1 MIHTDA
7 DNITMLEIGANYLDI
22 IYECAMFAAPVTDE
36 QLIPQLCKIRMI
48 TGDPR
53 IFNHNVVLRSTANKP
68 SISILE
74 SVLPHGEVLVF
85 QFKSKQYAPV
95 INIIGL
101 RSYKCKLYTHLLK

>member
-7 DNITMLEIGANYLDI
+7 DNIIMLEIGANYLDI
-22 IYECAMFAAPVTDE
+22 IYECAMFAALVADE
-36 QLIPQLCKIRMI
+36 QLIPQLCKISMI

-74 SVLPHGEVLVF
+74 SVLPDGEALAF
-85 QFKSKQYAPV
+85 QFKSKHDDPR
-95 INIIGL
+95 N
-101 RSYKCKLYTHLLK
+101 

>member
-1 MIHTDA
+1 MVEFCTNNSNSIH
-7 DNITMLEIGANYLDI
+7 YSVV
-22 IYECAMFAAPVTDE
+22 FASSVPNE
-36 QLIPQLCKIRMI
+36 QLIPDLDNERMI
-48 TGDPR
+48 AGDPR
-53 IFNHNVVLRSTANKP
+53 IINHNVILRSTANKP

>member
-1 MIHTDA
+1 VI
-7 DNITMLEIGANYLDI
+7 
-22 IYECAMFAAPVTDE
+22 
-36 QLIPQLCKIRMI
+36 
-48 TGDPR
+48 
-53 IFNHNVVLRSTANKP
+53 LRSTANKP